1 MTGLDEVDKRS
12 LTQEQHGSRP
22 EMCKT
27 KDEQHAARYKISKC
41 SMIYMKSY
49 Q

>member
-22 EMCKT
+22 EMCKKMT
-27 KDEQHAARYKISKC
+27 NFMQQDN
-41 SMIYMKSY
+41 KS
-49 Q
+49 